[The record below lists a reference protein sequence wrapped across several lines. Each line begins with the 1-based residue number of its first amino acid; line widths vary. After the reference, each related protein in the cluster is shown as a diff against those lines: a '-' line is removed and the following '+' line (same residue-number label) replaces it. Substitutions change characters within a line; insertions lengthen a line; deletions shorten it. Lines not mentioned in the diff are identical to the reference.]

1 MVEAVFR
8 YQRRTNRYICIQN
21 QILELIMKHKSLSL
35 LALSLFAGSVYAQG
49 MTYNVGVVNNYLY
62 RGISQTRGEPAVQ
75 GGLEYANKG
84 GVYVGAWASSI
95 KWIEDVGLA
104 ATPAF
109 RAKGPTELNLYAG
122 YKFDLAAGVGMDL
135 GYLRYEYLDNNVAAL
150 GGARGFANPNTDELY
165 VGMSTPLFN
174 VKFSYAMSNLFGQV
188 STIGG
193 SNATG
198 ATYTEF
204 SREFNLGSGYKLT
217 PKAGM
222 TSMNSKVV
230 DAVNGATTS
239 YNDYSLT
246 LTKDIQPGL
255 ALSVGYSGTNA
266 NRNYYVSNFNG
277 KYLGDQAAVV
287 GLKYNF

>member
-1 MVEAVFR
+1 
-8 YQRRTNRYICIQN
+8 
-21 QILELIMKHKSLSL
+21 MKHKSLSL

-49 MTYNVGVVNNYLY
+49 ISYNVGVVNNYLY

-75 GGLEYANKG
+75 GGLDYVSKSG
-84 GVYVGAWASSI
+84 LYVGAWASNI
-95 KWIEDVGLA
+95 NWIQDNSTSTVA
-104 ATPAF
+104 VT
-109 RAKGPTELNLYAG
+109 GPTELDLYGG
-122 YKFDLAAGVGMDL
+122 YKFNLAPGTDMDV
-135 GYLRYEYLDNNVAAL
+135 GYLRYEYLNNNLQNNAAYSN
-150 GGARGFANPNTDELY
+150 ASTDEVY

-174 VKFSYAMSNLFGQV
+174 VKFSYAFSNLFGQRS
-188 STIGG
+188 STAGAN
-193 SNATG
+193 STG

-230 DAVNGATTS
+230 DAVNGASTS

-266 NRNYYVSNFNG
+266 NRNWYVSNFNR

>member
-1 MVEAVFR
+1 
-8 YQRRTNRYICIQN
+8 
-21 QILELIMKHKSLSL
+21 MKKCLWRKCRWAM
-35 LALSLFAGSVYAQG
+35 ALVATVSMGMAQAADPESAL
-49 MTYNVGVVNNYLY
+49 TFNVGVVNNYLY

-75 GGLEYANKG
+75 GGLDYAHKSG
-84 GVYVGAWASSI
+84 LYVGAWASSI
-95 KWIEDVGLA
+95 KWIEDNSTSTVGVS
-104 ATPAF
+104 
-109 RAKGPTELNLYAG
+109 GPTELDLYGG
-122 YKFDLAAGVGMDL
+122 YKFDLSPGTTLDL
-135 GYLRYEYLDNNVAAL
+135 GYLRYEYLNNNLQKNTAYSNAS
-150 GGARGFANPNTDELY
+150 TDEVY

-174 VKFSYAMSNLFGQV
+174 VKFSYAFSNLFGQR
-188 STIGG
+188 SLTAGAN
-193 SNATG
+193 STG

-204 SREFNLGSGYKLT
+204 SREFDLGSGYKLT

-230 DAVNGATTS
+230 DAVNGASTS

-266 NRNYYVSNFNG
+266 NRNWYVSNFNG